1 MSTTYDRILEIFKE
15 VLDFPVEQEIQENST
30 FKELEID
37 SMDLV
42 EVIFA
47 IEEEFDIEIPDENL
61 KTFDTVGSAIRFV
74 ENLI

>member
-15 VLDFPVEQEIQENST
+15 VLDFPVEQEIQENFT